1 MLENLAVPKSQEE
14 SIPGREAHTESI
26 NKALKG
32 KLGIFQKLKPGHCDR
47 IIVRLWVFLK
57 KKLHNQSLKVS
68 VHKIYSQYKLYN
80 KVIIKFIKHANVHER
95 W

>member
-26 NKALKG
+26 NKALKE

-47 IIVRLWVFLK
+47 IIVRL
-57 KKLHNQSLKVS
+57 
-68 VHKIYSQYKLYN
+68 
-80 KVIIKFIKHANVHER
+80 
-95 W
+95 